1 LTDYYNNELADGKWK
16 YSMCHNPRDLY
27 VFYPPKIPIWLT
39 DKEIEKYASFRRP
52 KSLPLEEVAKD
63 HCIVSNA
70 CDYTSAS
77 KGVVTIQS
85 LGHSMN
91 AVSVPKGKSITFEFD
106 CLWDGEA
113 ILRTAVI
120 PTQPNDK
127 GDIRFSVSIDGEKP
141 RICSIKEPFRS
152 EGWKQNVLRGQ
163 AVRETGHQ
171 LTKGKHTL
179 SITALDDHVLI
190 DQWMIDFK
198 PDRMFYVFPVQ
209 PTY

>member
-1 LTDYYNNELADGKWK
+1 
-16 YSMCHNPRDLY
+16 M
-27 VFYPPKIPIWLT
+27 FYPPEVPIWLT
-39 DKEIEKYASFRRP
+39 DTEIAKYASFRRP
-52 KSLPLEEVAKD
+52 KSLPVEEVAKD

-70 CDYTSAS
+70 CDYTNAS

-163 AVRETGHQ
+163 AVRETRC
-171 LTKGKHTL
+171 
-179 SITALDDHVLI
+179 V
-190 DQWMIDFK
+190 
-198 PDRMFYVFPVQ
+198 
-209 PTY
+209 

>member
-1 LTDYYNNELADGKWK
+1 
-16 YSMCHNPRDLY
+16 M
-27 VFYPPKIPIWLT
+27 I
-39 DKEIEKYASFRRP
+39 KEIF
-52 KSLPLEEVAKD
+52 V
-63 HCIVSNA
+63 
-70 CDYTSAS
+70 
-77 KGVVTIQS
+77 
-85 LGHSMN
+85 
-91 AVSVPKGKSITFEFD
+91 
-106 CLWDGEA
+106 
-113 ILRTAVI
+113 
-120 PTQPNDK
+120 
-127 GDIRFSVSIDGEKP
+127 IDGEKP